1 MQLRILIV
9 DDTPFV
15 AEIISH
21 LAFQQGHILVGLAS
35 NGEQAILMAE
45 RLKPDLIFMDVIM
58 PVMNGIQAA
67 EMISKKIPHSK
78 IVMMSTVDQEDLMKE
93 SLKAGSVSY
102 IRKPFTKNDLLQVF
116 DFITQLHSSKKGAPH
131 V

>member
-9 DDTPFV
+9 DDTPFI

-21 LAFQQGHILVGLAS
+21 VALQHGHTIVGQAS
-35 NGEQAILMAE
+35 NGQQAIQLTSQ
-45 RLKPDLIFMDVIM
+45 LKPDLIFMDIIM
-58 PVMNGIQAA
+58 PIMNGIQAA
-67 EMISKKIPHSK
+67 ELISKQTPQSK
-78 IVMMSTVDQEDLMKE
+78 IVMMSTVDHEDLMKE
-93 SLKAGSVSY
+93 SLNAGSVSY

-116 DFITQLHSSKKGAPH
+116 QFITQLHSTKKGAPR

>member
-9 DDTPFV
+9 DDTPFI

-21 LAFQQGHILVGLAS
+21 VALQQGHTIVGQAS
-35 NGEQAILMAE
+35 NGQQAIQLTSQ
-45 RLKPDLIFMDVIM
+45 LKPDLIFMDIIM
-58 PVMNGIQAA
+58 PIMNGIQAA
-67 EMISKKIPHSK
+67 ELISKQTPQSK
-78 IVMMSTVDQEDLMKE
+78 IVMMSTVDHEDLMKE
-93 SLKAGSVSY
+93 SLNAGSVSY

-116 DFITQLHSSKKGAPH
+116 QFITQLHSTKKGAPR